1 MHDRTRLEN
10 GVKRRADGAG
20 DAWAMAHRC
29 LGTGHQMN
37 DVDAIFGFEAFG
49 ANTGEKLFLE
59 YEPDNY
65 ENRMEVIRE
74 HAVIALFDRKTT
86 EGAAFGGNNRRSF
99 SLYLHICRIIA
110 ASQAYPPRF
119 FFCIGGQ
126 SPPWCLME
134 IDIKTGEHVKRR
146 DTIIE
151 TTEPADWR
159 RIWDALGLNE
169 LRLKLRSSLGRP
181 PNNRQKDLFR

>member
-1 MHDRTRLEN
+1 MIGDRLRN
-10 GVKRRADGAG
+10 GVKRRVDGGG
-20 DAWAMAHRC
+20 DAWALAHRS
-29 LGTGHQMN
+29 LGTGIQMN

-65 ENRMEVIRE
+65 ERRLEVIRE

-86 EGAAFGGNNRRSF
+86 EGAAFSENNRRSF
-99 SLYLHICRIIA
+99 SLYLHMCRTIA
-110 ASQAYPPRF
+110 AAQAYPPRF
-119 FFCIGGQ
+119 FFCIGNQ
-126 SPPWCLME
+126 APPWRLME
-134 IDIKTGEHVKRR
+134 IDITTGSHIKGR

-159 RIWDALGLNE
+159 RIWDALGLTE
-169 LRLKLRSSLGRP
+169 LRMKLRRSIGGP
-181 PNNRQKDLFR
+181 PKNRQKDLFR